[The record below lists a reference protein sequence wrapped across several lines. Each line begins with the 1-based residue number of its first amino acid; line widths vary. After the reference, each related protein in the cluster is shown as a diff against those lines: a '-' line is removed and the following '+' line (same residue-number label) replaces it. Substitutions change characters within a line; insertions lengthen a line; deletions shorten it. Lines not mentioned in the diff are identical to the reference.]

1 MDKRAKICAKVI
13 ELKTTFYL
21 ICCSVLKDE
30 IEKLS
35 LIEDYNIVFLGMTL
49 HSDCD
54 LLEQKLKK
62 VITACAEK
70 SFGKVTLVY
79 GDYCLGPNDKM
90 KKLARKYN
98 ARKVDALNCIDCLLG
113 GKGNF
118 LKLDPESKLIF
129 LSPGWIKY
137 FDYYLKSISKED
149 QGFFITLFGGL
160 EGIILLDTLGN
171 LKDYE
176 NHIKNFVDITGL
188 NILKTIKID
197 TMKIKFILKNNGCNH
212 TERLT
217 WILCKK
223 RDN

>member
-1 MDKRAKICAKVI
+1 MCAQKFVAKVI
-13 ELKTTFYL
+13 ELKTKPYL

-54 LLEQKLKK
+54 LLEKKLKK
-62 VITACAEK
+62 VLTDCAEK

-79 GDYCLGPNDKM
+79 GDYCLGSNDKM

-118 LKLDPESKLIF
+118 FKLDPESKMIF

-137 FDYYLKSISKED
+137 FDYYLKSTSKEA
-149 QGFFITLFGGL
+149 QEFFIKLFGGL

-176 NHIKNFVDITGL
+176 DPIKNFVDTTGL
-188 NILKTIKID
+188 KIIKTRKID
-197 TMKIKFILKNNGCNH
+197 TRNLKNLIMRASKPKEH
-212 TERLT
+212 TL
-217 WILCKK
+217 
-223 RDN
+223 

>member
-1 MDKRAKICAKVI
+1 MKIKP
-13 ELKTTFYL
+13 YL
-21 ICCSVLKDE
+21 ICCSALKDE

-54 LLEQKLKK
+54 HLEQKLRK
-62 VITACAEK
+62 VITKCAEK
-70 SFGKVTLVY
+70 SFSKVTLVY

-113 GKGNF
+113 GNGNY
-118 LKLDPESKLIF
+118 LKLDPESKMIF

-137 FDYYLKSISKED
+137 FDYYLKSTSKEA
-149 QGFFITLFGGL
+149 QEFFISLFGGL

-176 NHIKNFVDITGL
+176 DKIKNFVDITGL
-188 NILKTIKID
+188 EILKTTKID
-197 TMKIKFILKNNGCNH
+197 TRNLKNLIMRALKPKEC
-212 TERLT
+212 TL
-217 WILCKK
+217 
-223 RDN
+223 

>member
-1 MDKRAKICAKVI
+1 LETKP
-13 ELKTTFYL
+13 YL

-62 VITACAEK
+62 VITDCAEK
-70 SFGKVTLVY
+70 SFGKVILVY

-90 KKLARKYN
+90 NKLARKYN
-98 ARKVDALNCIDCLLG
+98 AIKVDALNCIDCLLG

-118 LKLDPESKLIF
+118 LKLDPESKMIF

-137 FDYYLKSISKED
+137 FDYYLKSTSKED
-149 QGFFITLFGGL
+149 QGLFTELFGGL
-160 EGIILLDTLGN
+160 EGIVLLDTLGN

-176 NHIKNFVDITGL
+176 DLITNFVDITGL
-188 NILKTIKID
+188 KILQTKKID
-197 TMKIKFILKNNGCNH
+197 TRKLKNLILRAPKPKECN
-212 TERLT
+212 L
-217 WILCKK
+217 
-223 RDN
+223 